1 MNEHKKG
8 FKKVKKEYA
17 YILIAYILMQLSSFI
32 GVPLVYRIGLWA
44 GKDPYTM
51 RQVTPG
57 YWIVIS
63 FSITLVIVLLI
74 LRKAGFDDSF
84 VRKKTASAG
93 ESILWAIAGIFLA
106 LFAQGIAG
114 SIELKLFG
122 VDPGSKNTETILH
135 IIKTF
140 PVAMLVSSIIGP
152 ILEEIVF
159 RKIIFGA
166 LYKRFSFWIAATVSS
181 VIFALA
187 HMEFEHILLY
197 SAMGFTFAFLYVRT
211 GRILVPIF
219 AHVAMNTL
227 VVVTQLFKHDQ
238 LQQIQGLIGGFIQ

>member
-1 MNEHKKG
+1 
-8 FKKVKKEYA
+8 VKKEYG

-32 GVPLVYRIGLWA
+32 GVPLVYRIGIRA
-44 GKDPYTM
+44 GQDPVFM
-51 RQVTPG
+51 RQAAPG

-63 FSITLVIVLLI
+63 FSITLIIILLI
-74 LRKAGFDDSF
+74 LRKARTDALL
-84 VRKKTASAG
+84 VRKAPASPG
-93 ESILWAIAGIFLA
+93 ESIVWAIAGVFLA
-106 LFAQGIAG
+106 LFAQGITAN
-114 SIELKLFG
+114 IEANLFG
-122 VDPGSKNTETILH
+122 VDPGSKNTENILQ

-140 PVAMLVSSIIGP
+140 PASMLVSSIFGP

-159 RKIIFGA
+159 RKIIFGS
-166 LYKRFSFWIAATVSS
+166 LYKRFSFWIAATISS
-181 VIFALA
+181 VIFAMA

-227 VVVTQLFKHDQ
+227 VVVVQLFYRDQ
-238 LQQIQGLIGGFIQ
+238 LQHIQGLIGGFFQ

>member
-1 MNEHKKG
+1 M
-8 FKKVKKEYA
+8 KKEYG

-32 GVPLVYRIGLWA
+32 GVPLVYRIGIRA
-44 GKDPYTM
+44 GQDPFLM
-51 RQVTPG
+51 RQAAPG

-63 FSITLVIVLLI
+63 FSITLIIILLI
-74 LRKAGFDDSF
+74 LRKARTDALL
-84 VRKKTASAG
+84 VRKAPASPG
-93 ESILWAIAGIFLA
+93 ESIVWAIAGVFLA
-106 LFAQGIAG
+106 LFAQGIAAN
-114 SIELKLFG
+114 IEANLFG
-122 VDPGSKNTETILH
+122 VDPGSKNTENILQ

-140 PVAMLVSSIIGP
+140 PASMLVSSIFGP

-159 RKIIFGA
+159 RKIIFGS
-166 LYKRFSFWIAATVSS
+166 LYKRFSFWIAATISS
-181 VIFALA
+181 VIFAMA

-227 VVVTQLFKHDQ
+227 VVVVQLFYRDQ
-238 LQQIQGLIGGFIQ
+238 LQHIQGLIGGFFQ

>member
-1 MNEHKKG
+1 M
-8 FKKVKKEYA
+8 KKEYG

-32 GVPLVYRIGLWA
+32 GVPLVYRIGIRA
-44 GKDPYTM
+44 GQDPVFM
-51 RQVTPG
+51 RQAAPG

-63 FSITLVIVLLI
+63 FSITLIIILLI
-74 LRKAGFDDSF
+74 LRKAHTDALL
-84 VRKKTASAG
+84 VRKAPASPG
-93 ESILWAIAGIFLA
+93 ESIVWAIAGVFLA
-106 LFAQGIAG
+106 LFAQGIAAN
-114 SIELKLFG
+114 IEANLFG
-122 VDPGSKNTETILH
+122 VDPGSKNTENILQ

-140 PVAMLVSSIIGP
+140 PASMLVSSIFGP

-159 RKIIFGA
+159 RKIIFGS
-166 LYKRFSFWIAATVSS
+166 LYKRFSFWIAATISS
-181 VIFALA
+181 VIFAMA

-227 VVVTQLFKHDQ
+227 VVVVQLFYRDQ
-238 LQQIQGLIGGFIQ
+238 LQHIQGLIGGFFQ

>member
-1 MNEHKKG
+1 M
-8 FKKVKKEYA
+8 KKEYG

-32 GVPLVYRIGLWA
+32 GVPLVYRIGIRV
-44 GKDPYTM
+44 GQDPVFM
-51 RQVTPG
+51 RQAAPG

-63 FSITLVIVLLI
+63 FSITLIIILLI
-74 LRKAGFDDSF
+74 LRKARTDALL
-84 VRKKTASAG
+84 VRKAPASPG
-93 ESILWAIAGIFLA
+93 ESIVWAIAGVFLA
-106 LFAQGIAG
+106 LFAQGIAAN
-114 SIELKLFG
+114 IEANLFG
-122 VDPGSKNTETILH
+122 VDPGSKNTENILQ

-140 PVAMLVSSIIGP
+140 PASMLVSSIFGP

-159 RKIIFGA
+159 RKIIFGS
-166 LYKRFSFWIAATVSS
+166 LYKRFSFWIAATISS
-181 VIFALA
+181 VIFAMA

-227 VVVTQLFKHDQ
+227 VVVVQLFYRDQ
-238 LQQIQGLIGGFIQ
+238 LQHIQGLIGGFFQ

>member
-1 MNEHKKG
+1 M
-8 FKKVKKEYA
+8 KKEYG

-32 GVPLVYRIGLWA
+32 GVPLVYRIGIRA
-44 GKDPYTM
+44 GQDPVFM
-51 RQVTPG
+51 RQAAPG

-63 FSITLVIVLLI
+63 FSITLIIILLI
-74 LRKAGFDDSF
+74 LRKARTDALL
-84 VRKKTASAG
+84 VRKAPASPG
-93 ESILWAIAGIFLA
+93 ESIVWAIAGVFLA
-106 LFAQGIAG
+106 LFSQGIAAN
-114 SIELKLFG
+114 IEANLFG
-122 VDPGSKNTETILH
+122 VDPGSKNTENILQ

-140 PVAMLVSSIIGP
+140 PASMLVSSIFGP

-159 RKIIFGA
+159 RKIIFGS
-166 LYKRFSFWIAATVSS
+166 LYKRFSFWIAATISS
-181 VIFALA
+181 VIFAMA

-227 VVVTQLFKHDQ
+227 VVVVQLFYRDQ
-238 LQQIQGLIGGFIQ
+238 LQHIQGLIGGFFQ

>member
-1 MNEHKKG
+1 
-8 FKKVKKEYA
+8 VKKEYG

-32 GVPLVYRIGLWA
+32 GVPLVYRIGIRA
-44 GKDPYTM
+44 GQDPVFM
-51 RQVTPG
+51 RQAAPG

-63 FSITLVIVLLI
+63 FSITLTIILLI
-74 LRKAGFDDSF
+74 LRKARTDALL
-84 VRKKTASAG
+84 VRKAPASPG
-93 ESILWAIAGIFLA
+93 ESIVWAIAGVFLA
-106 LFAQGIAG
+106 LFAQGIAAN
-114 SIELKLFG
+114 IEANLFG
-122 VDPGSKNTETILH
+122 VDPGSKNTENILQ

-140 PVAMLVSSIIGP
+140 PASMLVSSIFGP

-159 RKIIFGA
+159 RKIIFGS
-166 LYKRFSFWIAATVSS
+166 LYKRFSFWIAATISS
-181 VIFALA
+181 VIFAMA

-227 VVVTQLFKHDQ
+227 VVVVQLFYRDQ
-238 LQQIQGLIGGFIQ
+238 LQHIQGLIGGFFQ

>member
-1 MNEHKKG
+1 M
-8 FKKVKKEYA
+8 KKEYG

-32 GVPLVYRIGLWA
+32 GVPLVYRIGIRA
-44 GKDPYTM
+44 GQDPVFM
-51 RQVTPG
+51 RQAAPG

-63 FSITLVIVLLI
+63 FSITLIIILLI
-74 LRKAGFDDSF
+74 LRKARTDALL
-84 VRKKTASAG
+84 VRKAPASPG
-93 ESILWAIAGIFLA
+93 ESIVWAIAGVFLA
-106 LFAQGIAG
+106 LFAQGIAAN
-114 SIELKLFG
+114 IEANLFG
-122 VDPGSKNTETILH
+122 VDPGSKNTENILQ

-140 PVAMLVSSIIGP
+140 PASMLVSSIFGP

-159 RKIIFGA
+159 RKIIFGS
-166 LYKRFSFWIAATVSS
+166 LYKRFSFWIAATISS
-181 VIFALA
+181 VIFAMA

-227 VVVTQLFKHDQ
+227 VVVMQLFYRDQ
-238 LQQIQGLIGGFIQ
+238 LQQIQGLIGGLFQ

>member
-1 MNEHKKG
+1 M
-8 FKKVKKEYA
+8 KKEYG

-32 GVPLVYRIGLWA
+32 GVPLVYRIGIRA
-44 GKDPYTM
+44 GQDPVFM
-51 RQVTPG
+51 RQAAPG

-63 FSITLVIVLLI
+63 FSITLIIILLI
-74 LRKAGFDDSF
+74 LRKARTDALL
-84 VRKKTASAG
+84 VRKAPASPG
-93 ESILWAIAGIFLA
+93 ESIVWAIAGVFLA
-106 LFAQGIAG
+106 LFAQGITAN
-114 SIELKLFG
+114 IEANLFG
-122 VDPGSKNTETILH
+122 VDPGSKNTENILQ

-140 PVAMLVSSIIGP
+140 PASMLVSSIFGP

-159 RKIIFGA
+159 RKIIFGS
-166 LYKRFSFWIAATVSS
+166 LYKRFSFWIAATISS
-181 VIFALA
+181 VIFAMA

-227 VVVTQLFKHDQ
+227 VVVVQLFYRDQ
-238 LQQIQGLIGGFIQ
+238 LQHIQGLIGGFFQ

>member
-1 MNEHKKG
+1 M
-8 FKKVKKEYA
+8 KKEYG
-17 YILIAYILMQLSSFI
+17 YILMAYILMQLSSFI
-32 GVPLVYRIGLWA
+32 GVPLVYRIGIWA
-44 GKDPYTM
+44 GQNPVMM
-51 RQVTPG
+51 RQATPG

-74 LRKAGFDDSF
+74 LRKADSNAIL
-84 VRKKTASAG
+84 VRKAPASPV
-93 ESILWAIAGIFLA
+93 ESIVWAIAGVFLA
-106 LFAQGIAG
+106 LFAQGIAAN
-114 SIELKLFG
+114 IESNLFG
-122 VDPGSKNTETILH
+122 VGPGSKNTENILQ

-140 PVAMLVSSIIGP
+140 PASMLVSSIFGP

-159 RKIIFGA
+159 RKIIFGS
-166 LYKRFSFWIAATVSS
+166 LYKRFSFWIAATFSS

-227 VVVTQLFKHDQ
+227 VVVMQLFYRDQ
-238 LQQIQGLIGGFIQ
+238 LQHIQGLIGGLFQ